1 MTSAVSAGV
10 GQMMTRK
17 RIGSVTG
24 AIFVLLASVALPGM
38 AAAQDGSSVAAS
50 ASDDAYRYIDDAD
63 TLLDAMG
70 TSPPDHGFRFDG
82 IDCWAWAMADG
93 STILAEPLGDDYRY
107 YVFAPGDNY
116 PFFVGDKTYA
126 YGFEGRT
133 LAAVYGDNGD
143 LVDPSDDIV
152 DGAAWLSDRGFG
164 MKRAMQTPEP
174 VYAGDWADSIG
185 WFGAIELRLDTWRN
199 RPGWVRY
206 RAGPGRWHHRDWRE
220 KLGVE
225 GQKRRQRAEWFDR
238 WRRDGYRG
246 PPQDGGKWVTK
257 PDGGQPGK
265 DIGPGNRPGRGH
277 WIGRPRPV
285 APPTPGT
292 PGATPGWPGRG
303 DGAGPG
309 RRPYPPRFG
318 RPVPG
323 SPMPTAPAAPVI
335 SPPPVVAPTPS
346 ASGVKPGWPGR
357 GDNAGPG
364 RRPYPPRFDR
374 PIPAEPMPAAPTAPE
389 TSPTPPVAVSPAPD
403 GDRGGHPM
411 RWPRIQ
417 RDGDRPSVVAPP
429 AAPAPAPTPGA
440 MRGGGRFERPVRI
453 APQPPMVKI
462 DRGGAT
468 DSVPPE
474 VRAVSPRP
482 EPRRMPPPVSVAP
495 RPSFTP
501 PRAPVS
507 APPSP
512 PPSPPS
518 PPAARVAPA
527 PPAARPGGLASG
539 PRNVGSPRGDGG
551 NRPGGKGRDK

>member
-38 AAAQDGSSVAAS
+38 AAAQDGPSVAAS

-63 TLLDAMG
+63 ALLDAMG

-82 IDCWAWAMADG
+82 VDCWAWVMADG

-107 YVFAPGDNY
+107 YIFAPGDDY
-116 PFFVGDKTYA
+116 PFFVGDRTYA
-126 YGFEGRT
+126 YGFDGRT

-143 LVDPSDDIV
+143 LVDPSDDIA

-220 KLGVE
+220 KLGAE
-225 GQKRRQRAEWFDR
+225 GQKRRERAEWFDR
-238 WRRDGYRG
+238 WRRGGYRG
-246 PPQDGGKWVTK
+246 RPQDGGKWVTT
-257 PDGGQPGK
+257 PGGAQPGK

-318 RPVPG
+318 RPLPG
-323 SPMPTAPAAPVI
+323 S
-335 SPPPVVAPTPS
+335 
-346 ASGVKPGWPGR
+346 
-357 GDNAGPG
+357 
-364 RRPYPPRFDR
+364 
-374 PIPAEPMPAAPTAPE
+374 PMPAAPTAPE
-389 TSPTPPVAVSPAPD
+389 TSPTPD
-403 GDRGGHPM
+403 GDRGGRPM

-417 RDGDRPSVVAPP
+417 RDGDRPTIVAPP
-429 AAPAPAPTPGA
+429 AAPAPAPAPAPGA

-453 APQPPMVKI
+453 APQPPMAKI

-468 DSVPPE
+468 DSPPPE

-482 EPRRMPPPVSVAP
+482 ESRRMPPPVSVAP

-518 PPAARVAPA
+518 PPAAARVAPA